1 MPHIGGSPWIAPT
14 AVKPLRC
21 RAEHAVPV
29 LIGGAFLTPRSRSI
43 DIAGVTLETPV
54 LIPSTTSRGMPYSP
68 DGVSEAEEILQLVNG
83 QLGTAVLVSAFD
95 IHHKTVPMACSL
107 LGDTPRDGILFPPVV
122 VVDSGGYETQSQ
134 WESGFVPLAEPI
146 PRKYEYD
153 DYQAVIRRLQPRKG
167 LLVVSYDGPD
177 LPAGS
182 YVQQIERALDFNT
195 LETSWDVLLKPPAGD
210 AHAWKELAPVAAGLR
225 PATAIGVTVPELG
238 PTLADRL
245 MTLAQLRGVLD
256 QAGVAAPIHVFG
268 SLDPLLTPLYFAF
281 GGELFDGLS
290 WSRYAFRGGLS
301 IHIDQAALLD
311 DQLDQDPGYVRGYRL
326 LGNLQYLEGMQER
339 MRKYAA
345 GPESEFALFG
355 EHSMAMRAVYEQV
368 QERIARRCY

>member
-1 MPHIGGSPWIAPT
+1 M
-14 AVKPLRC
+14 
-21 RAEHAVPV
+21 
-29 LIGGAFLTPRSRSI
+29 TPRSRNV
-43 DIAGVTLETPV
+43 DVAGVTLETPV
-54 LIPSTTSRGMPYSP
+54 LIPSTTSRGMPYRP

-95 IHHKTVPMACSL
+95 IHHETVPMACSL
-107 LGDTPRDGILFPPVV
+107 LGGTSREGVLLPSVV

-134 WESGFVPLAEPI
+134 WESGFVPIAEPV
-146 PRKYEYD
+146 PRNYEYD
-153 DYQAVIRRLQPRKG
+153 DYLSVISRLQPRNG

-177 LPAGS
+177 LPAGP
-182 YVQQIERALDFNT
+182 YAQQIKRALNLNT
-195 LETSWDVLLKPPAGD
+195 LEAAWDVLLKPPAGD
-210 AHAWKELAPVAAGLR
+210 THAWEELAPVAAGLR
-225 PATAIGVTVPELG
+225 TATAIGVTVPELG

-245 MTLAQLRGVLD
+245 MNLAQLRAVLD
-256 QAGVAAPIHVFG
+256 QAGVVAPIHVFG

-301 IHIDQAALLD
+301 IHVDQAALLD

-326 LGNLQYLEGMQER
+326 LGNLQYLEGMKER
-339 MRKYAA
+339 MRTYAA
-345 GPESEFALFG
+345 GPESDFALFG

-368 QERIARRCY
+368 QERIARRGY